1 MRAADAVRAA
11 DVGDEVTYVVNRN
24 INWTN
29 ICFVGCQFCAFAVHR
44 KDASAYNHS
53 IDDVLVKVQDAVDR
67 GASEVCMQGGINP
80 EIGRVLLPRPAA
92 RHQSAAI
99 PSLHIHA
106 FSPMEVMYGARR
118 TGMTYR
124 DYLAML
130 RDAGLG
136 TIPGTAAEILDDDVR
151 EVLSHKKVDVRT
163 WVDIITAAHGLGMR
177 SSSTVMYGHVETAGT
192 RRATTSRCCATSRSR
207 PAASPSSCRC
217 ASSTRSPQLYQKGL
231 VTPPPVGVLD
241 FRVYAVS
248 RLMLRGWI
256 DNLQTSW
263 VKLGTE
269 LSQLTLAAGC
279 NDFGG
284 TLMEESITKAAGG
297 DFGEYLPESEIR
309 ALIRRRRPHPRATD
323 NHLWA
328 NLVRTAS
335 RNRVAVLAGGVGAA
349 RFLRGLCSLL
359 DPARLTIIVNTA
371 DDETFF
377 GLHVSPDLDTVTYTL
392 ADRVDPATGWGVA
405 ARHVRLPRRAAAL
418 LRRTP
423 GSASATPISP
433 RTSSAPTSCARG
445 RSLSPGDRRD
455 RRAPRRARR
464 ASCR

>member
-1 MRAADAVRAA
+1 MWDDLRELVLDTRPLDQLLRAASPATASSLERALAADELTVAEATHLLAVDGDDFAALVRAADHVRAA
-11 DVGDEVTYVVNRN
+11 DVGDEVTYIVNRN

-44 KDASAYNHS
+44 KDPHAYNHS
-53 IDDVLVKVQDAVDR
+53 IEDVLVKVQDAIDR

-80 EIGRVLLPRPAA
+80 ESDAFFYRDLLI
-92 RHQSAAI
+92 AI
-99 PSLHIHA
+99 KSRFPTLHVHA
-106 FSPMEVMYGARR
+106 FSPMEIMYGARR

-136 TIPGTAAEILDDDVR
+136 TVPGTAAEILDDDVR

-163 WVDIITAAHGLGMR
+163 WVDIITAAHSLGIR
-177 SSSTVMYGHVETAGT
+177 SSSTVMYGHIETPEHIARHIALIRDMQKQTGGFT
-192 RRATTSRCCATSRSR
+192 EFVPLRFIHTLTA
-207 PAASPSSCRC
+207 
-217 ASSTRSPQLYQKGL
+217 LYQQGR
-231 VTPPPVGVLD
+231 VTPPPVGALD

-297 DFGEYLPESEIR
+297 EAGEYLPESDIR
-309 ALIRRRRPHPRATD
+309 ALITGAGRIP
-323 NHLWA
+323 
-328 NLVRTAS
+328 VQRTTTYGRIS
-335 RNRVAVLAGGVGAA
+335 SSGVPQAGRGVGW
-349 RFLRGLCSLL
+349 RSG
-359 DPARLTIIVNTA
+359 
-371 DDETFF
+371 
-377 GLHVSPDLDTVTYTL
+377 
-392 ADRVDPATGWGVA
+392 
-405 ARHVRLPRRAAAL
+405 
-418 LRRTP
+418 
-423 GSASATPISP
+423 
-433 RTSSAPTSCARG
+433 SSA
-445 RSLSPGDRRD
+445 LSAG
-455 RRAPRRARR
+455 AGA
-464 ASCR
+464 AH

>member
-1 MRAADAVRAA
+1 MWDDLREVVLDSRPLDRLLRAATPTTAASLERALAKDELNADEAEHLLTVEGDDFAALVRAADAVRAA

-24 INWTN
+24 VNWTN
-29 ICFVGCQFCAFAVHR
+29 VCFVGCQFCAFAVHR

-53 IDDVLVKVQDAVDR
+53 IDDVLVKVQDAIDR

-80 EIGRVLLPRPAA
+80 ETDAFFYRDLLI
-92 RHQSAAI
+92 AI
-99 PSLHIHA
+99 KTRFPGLHVHA
-106 FSPMEVMYGARR
+106 FSPMEIMYGARR

-163 WVDIITAAHGLGMR
+163 WVDIISSAHDLGIR
-177 SSSTVMYGHVETAGT
+177 SSSTVMYGHIETMGHIARHLVLLRDLQKRTGGFT
-192 RRATTSRCCATSRSR
+192 EFVPLRFIHTLT
-207 PAASPSSCRC
+207 
-217 ASSTRSPQLYQKGL
+217 QLYQNGL
-231 VTPPPVGVLD
+231 VDPPPVGALD

-248 RLMLRGWI
+248 RLVLRGWI

-297 DFGEYLPESEIR
+297 EAGEYLPETEIR
-309 ALIRRRRPHPRATD
+309 ALITAAGRIPVQRTTTYGRISSTGAPEPGRGAGWRSGSRA
-323 NHLWA
+323 LSA
-328 NLVRTAS
+328 GAMLAS
-335 RNRVAVLAGGVGAA
+335 
-349 RFLRGLCSLL
+349 
-359 DPARLTIIVNTA
+359 
-371 DDETFF
+371 
-377 GLHVSPDLDTVTYTL
+377 
-392 ADRVDPATGWGVA
+392 
-405 ARHVRLPRRAAAL
+405 
-418 LRRTP
+418 
-423 GSASATPISP
+423 
-433 RTSSAPTSCARG
+433 
-445 RSLSPGDRRD
+445 
-455 RRAPRRARR
+455 
-464 ASCR
+464 

>member
-1 MRAADAVRAA
+1 MWDDLREVVLDSRPLDQLLRAASPATTASLERALAGAELTVDEAIPLLSVEGDDFTALVHAADAVRAT

-44 KDASAYNHS
+44 KDPHAYNHS
-53 IDDVLVKVQDAVDR
+53 IDYVLEKVQDAIDR

-80 EIGRVLLPRPAA
+80 ESDAFFYRDLLLAIKA
-92 RHQSAAI
+92 RH
-99 PSLHIHA
+99 PTLHIHA
-106 FSPMEVMYGARR
+106 FSPMEIMYGARR

-130 RDAGLG
+130 KDAGLG
-136 TIPGTAAEILDDDVR
+136 TVPGTAAEILDDDVR

-163 WVDIITAAHGLGMR
+163 WVDIITSAHALGIR
-177 SSSTVMYGHVETAGT
+177 SSSTVMYGHIETPEHIARHLGLLRDLQKRT
-192 RRATTSRCCATSRSR
+192 GGFTEFVPLRFIHTLTE
-207 PAASPSSCRC
+207 
-217 ASSTRSPQLYQKGL
+217 LYQKGL
-231 VTPPPVGVLD
+231 VTPPPVGALD

-297 DFGEYLPESEIR
+297 EAGEYLPESEIC
-309 ALIRRRRPHPRATD
+309 ALIRGAGRVP
-323 NHLWA
+323 
-328 NLVRTAS
+328 VQRTTTYGRIS
-335 RNRVAVLAGGVGAA
+335 STGVSEPGRGAGWRSGSGA
-349 RFLRGLCSLL
+349 F
-359 DPARLTIIVNTA
+359 
-371 DDETFF
+371 
-377 GLHVSPDLDTVTYTL
+377 
-392 ADRVDPATGWGVA
+392 
-405 ARHVRLPRRAAAL
+405 
-418 LRRTP
+418 
-423 GSASATPISP
+423 
-433 RTSSAPTSCARG
+433 
-445 RSLSPGDRRD
+445 SPG
-455 RRAPRRARR
+455 AVPA
-464 ASCR
+464 A